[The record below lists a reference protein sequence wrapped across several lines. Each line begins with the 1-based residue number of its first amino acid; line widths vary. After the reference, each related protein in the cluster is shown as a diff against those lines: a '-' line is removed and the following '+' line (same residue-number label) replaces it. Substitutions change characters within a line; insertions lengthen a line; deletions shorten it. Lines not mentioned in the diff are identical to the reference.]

1 MAVAC
6 ALSDDTRRLVD
17 APLIRAMQ
25 QYGADGTLCGAH
37 LFNVA
42 RGGIVVEAD
51 AAACLQDGSV
61 CPPSPGELG
70 ARSFRRTRRAAAPVP
85 VLAAWRCTLFPL
97 CRSRACSPLLPLPPQ
112 NTHTPQLATYSTDVF
127 ETEPPPPDNPLL
139 ASPNFHATPHIGAA
153 TPEAQARVGVQIAS
167 SVLAALAGDTPTDG
181 VVVRPPGQ

>member
-1 MAVAC
+1 
-6 ALSDDTRRLVD
+6 
-17 APLIRAMQ
+17 MQ

-61 CPPSPGELG
+61 CPPRWTLPTDSQSSPTPL
-70 ARSFRRTRRAAAPVP
+70 T
-85 VLAAWRCTLFPL
+85 WRCVWPH
-97 CRSRACSPLLPLPPQ
+97 LPLTRARPPR
-112 NTHTPQLATYSTDVF
+112 TPVRRQLATYSTDVF

-167 SVLAALAGDTPTDG
+167 SVLAALAGDTPADG

>member
-1 MAVAC
+1 MPPRPCRRASRSSHVAVVC
-6 ALSDDTRRLVD
+6 ALSDETRRLVD

-61 CPPSPGELG
+61 CPP
-70 ARSFRRTRRAAAPVP
+70 RSTPPMDFHRAAPLTRRCAWPN
-85 VLAAWRCTLFPL
+85 LALT
-97 CRSRACSPLLPLPPQ
+97 RARPP
-112 NTHTPQLATYSTDVF
+112 HTPARRQLATYSTDVF
-127 ETEPPPPDNPLL
+127 ETEPPLPDNPLL

-167 SVLAALAGDTPTDG
+167 SVLAALAGDTPADG
-181 VVVRPPGQ
+181 VVVRPPGR